1 MERQSSSQPTTQAM
15 RGALIALHEDG
26 KTNIEISQQLGM
38 HRTTVARWISRYYE
52 EGNLETKR
60 KSGRPRCTTLLEDN
74 DIGRL
79 VEEHPINTT
88 HFIPAYKP
96 KLTQQ
101 HKEERLGFTLE
112 YLAKDDEFWAKV
124 IFTDEKTF
132 SSEGHSK
139 RHCWRLRETRYEEKN
154 ICESQRS
161 GRINVGMLGWIS
173 GLGIGELTEVNGRFT
188 SEQYIEILEEVMLPS
203 VRAMVV
209 PEPENIYFVQDR
221 SPIHTSGVVKQWLV
235 QHPEIVLLN
244 FPPKSPDLNPIENIW
259 GIIMQE
265 WTPQNI
271 NSRENLLRH
280 SKDVGEG
287 IRRRPNICQ
296 RMSNSMADRLDLV
309 INAEGSHTKY

>member
-74 DIGRL
+74 DI
-79 VEEHPINTT
+79 
-88 HFIPAYKP
+88 
-96 KLTQQ
+96 
-101 HKEERLGFTLE
+101 E